1 MAITT
6 IINNGP
12 KDAVVW
18 KYPEKN
24 ITFGSQVIVNE
35 TEEAHLFENGQ
46 LLSSLQAGRHT
57 IESGNIPGLEGLVQR
72 SFMGRNPILVEVW
85 FFKKIA
91 AFDYKWGAQIPVI
104 DSETKLA
111 IPLGVRGSYS
121 LRIKDP
127 MSFILQVVGTDNIY
141 KNEQIK
147 DNLLDNVTR
156 NLKTFIGEEVTKK
169 GADPFTLS
177 SELNKISKGV
187 KNSLINDISR
197 FGLELID
204 FFVVAID
211 VISENPEV
219 KRIMELRGF
228 RAEGAAVKDTGDFYK
243 LQRSFDAVEK
253 AAENEGG
260 LAGTF
265 LSGGLG
271 LGLGLNAGQ
280 QMGQAISQ
288 ATNIDNNNTN
298 QQQNQSDEDI
308 TTKLT
313 KLKSLLDSGLITQD
327 DFDSKKSKLLDS
339 F

>member
-1 MAITT
+1 MTVRTIT
-6 IINNGP
+6 NNCP
-12 KDAVVW
+12 KDCVVW
-18 KYPEKN
+18 KYPDKN

-46 LLSSLQAGRHT
+46 LLTTLNSGRHT
-57 IESGNIPGLEGLVQR
+57 IESGNIPGLEGLIQK
-72 SFMGRNPILVEVW
+72 SFNGGSPILVEIW

-91 AFDYKWGAQIPVI
+91 NFDYKWGTQIPVI
-104 DSETKLA
+104 DNETRLA
-111 IPLGVRGSYS
+111 IPLGARGSYS

-127 MSFILQVVGTDNIY
+127 MSFLFQMVGTETSF
-141 KNEQIK
+141 KNDQIK
-147 DNLLDNVTR
+147 ENLLDNVTR
-156 NLKTFIGEEVTKK
+156 NLKDFIGEEVTKR

-177 SELNKISKGV
+177 SELKEISKGV
-187 KNSLINDISR
+187 KDSLVNDLNR
-197 FGLELID
+197 
-204 FFVVAID
+204 FVVGID

-271 LGLGLNAGQ
+271 LGLGLNTGQ
-280 QMGQAISQ
+280 QMGQTISQ
-288 ATNIDNNNTN
+288 ATNINEN
-298 QQQNQSDEDI
+298 QQNKSEVNDI
-308 TTKLT
+308 PSRLS
-313 KLKSLLDSGLITQD
+313 KLKSLLDDGLISLED
-327 DFDSKKSKLLDS
+327 YESKKSKLLDLL
-339 F
+339 

>member
-1 MAITT
+1 MPIKTIT
-6 IINNGP
+6 NNCP
-12 KDAVVW
+12 KDCIVW
-18 KYPEKN
+18 KYPDKN
-24 ITFGSQVIVNE
+24 IVFGSQVIVNE
-35 TEEAHLFENGQ
+35 SEEAHLFENGQ
-46 LLSSLQAGRHT
+46 LLSTLKAGKHT
-57 IESGNIPGLEGLVQR
+57 IESGNIPGLEGLIQK
-72 SFMGRNPILVEVW
+72 SFNGKNPIVVEIW

-91 AFDYKWGAQIPVI
+91 NFDYKWGAQIPVI
-104 DSETKLA
+104 DKETRLA

-127 MSFILQVVGTDNIY
+127 MSFLFQIVGTETY
-141 KNEQIK
+141 FKNEQIK
-147 DNLLDNVTR
+147 ENLLDNVTR
-156 NLKTFIGEEVTKK
+156 NLKDFIGEEVTKR

-177 SELNKISKGV
+177 SELKEISVGV
-187 KNSLINDISR
+187 KDSLINDMNR

-204 FFVVAID
+204 FYIVGID

-271 LGLGLNAGQ
+271 LGLGLNTGQ
-280 QMGQAISQ
+280 QMGQTISQ
-288 ATNIDNNNTN
+288 ATNIN
-298 QQQNQSDEDI
+298 QNQQNQSEGVDI
-308 TTKLT
+308 TAKLSQ
-313 KLKSLLDSGLITQD
+313 LKSLLDNGLITQED
-327 DFDSKKSKLLDS
+327 YESKKSSLLDLL
-339 F
+339 